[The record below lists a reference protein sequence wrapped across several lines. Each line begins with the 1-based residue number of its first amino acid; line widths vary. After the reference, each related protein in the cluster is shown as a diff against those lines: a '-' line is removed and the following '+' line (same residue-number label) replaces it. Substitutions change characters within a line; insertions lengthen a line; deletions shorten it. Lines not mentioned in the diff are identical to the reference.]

1 MKEQTKRRL
10 IGAIVLA
17 IFAVAGLSFFS
28 LNNEG
33 EGDIGDNLLSWQP
46 EPPPDFI
53 KVEVDKIPPP
63 PQLNEIKEKLNQ
75 LKDNRQAQADSKN
88 PSATGGGEGGGR
100 RGIEKKLPGK
110 NALDEIAFNDKSIP
124 VRWVVQAASL
134 RSPEQAQRLKQRL
147 ADNNFKSLIRALK
160 SSKGDILY
168 VVYVG
173 PFLQSSRAEENQ
185 KRLKEKLKLDGILR
199 KWK

>member
-10 IGAIVLA
+10 IGAILLA

-28 LNNEG
+28 LNNEYEG
-33 EGDIGDNLLSWQP
+33 NEEGDLLSWQP

-53 KVEVDKIPPP
+53 KIEVDKIPPP
-63 PQLNEIKEKLNQ
+63 PQLNVIKEKLNQ
-75 LKDNRQAQADSKN
+75 LKDNRQSQADNKK
-88 PSATGGGEGGGR
+88 PSTTGGGG
-100 RGIEKKLPGK
+100 KKLPGK
-110 NALDEIAFNDKSIP
+110 NALDEITFNDKSIP

-134 RSPEQAQRLKQRL
+134 RSQERAQRLKQRL
-147 ADNNFKSLIRALK
+147 ADNNFKSLIRVSK
-160 SSKGDILY
+160 SSKDDILY
-168 VVYVG
+168 VVYIG

-185 KRLKEKLKLDGILR
+185 KRLKDELKLDGILK

>member
-10 IGAIVLA
+10 IGAILLA

-33 EGDIGDNLLSWQP
+33 EGDIEGNLLSWQP

-75 LKDNRQAQADSKN
+75 LKNNRQAQADSKN
-88 PSATGGGEGGGR
+88 TFATAGGGGGG
-100 RGIEKKLPGK
+100 KKLPGK

-134 RSPEQAQRLKQRL
+134 RSPEQAKRLKQRL
-147 ADNNFKSLIRALK
+147 ADNNFKSLIRASK

-185 KRLKEKLKLDGILR
+185 KKLKTELKLDGILR